1 MGIPQVIMIVMLS
14 LSLFINVV
22 KHHEPRDG
30 EYNGW
35 DALIA
40 IAIQVSIL
48 TWGGF
53 F

>member
-14 LSLFINVV
+14 LTLFTNVK
-22 KHHEPRDG
+22 KHHESREG

-35 DALIA
+35 YALIA

>member
-14 LSLFINVV
+14 LILFTNVM
-22 KHHEPRDG
+22 KHHEPQEG

-35 DALIA
+35 YALIA

>member
-14 LSLFINVV
+14 LTLFIDVV
-22 KHHEPRDG
+22 KHHEPREG
-30 EYNGW
+30 EHNGW
-35 DALIA
+35 VTLIA